1 MAYLWQNAVRDM
13 AKSGHCPSYW
23 YVLETLASY
32 APNET
37 GICTASLATISKNTG
52 LSTKQVRRHKKR
64 AIEVGHVLLVG
75 NERGGKPGTTQRL
88 QMNIP
93 VEKPPPSG
101 GSRTPPV
108 GVHHPSHARSVTPP
122 MDGSQKKLV
131 KENKELKNWLHQ
143 QTRGETKTTD
153 RCYADWVR
161 LGQELGVAKGLDE
174 SDATFV
180 ERVKRAE
187 HTVQTQTRYAEPRTT
202 F

>member
-1 MAYLWQNAVRDM
+1 VAYLWQNAVRDM
-13 AKSGHCPSYW
+13 AKIGHCPSYW

-108 GVHHPSHARSVTPP
+108 GVHHPSHARPVTPP
-122 MDGSQKKLV
+122 MDGSQKKLL
-131 KENKELKNWLHQ
+131 KEKKEVTENVYCGNFKKPDKKQMPTNFAGW
-143 QTRGETKTTD
+143 T
-153 RCYADWVR
+153 
-161 LGQELGVAKGLDE
+161 ELGAKHDVHKLP
-174 SDATFV
+174 SDTDDSLIA
-180 ERVKRAE
+180 RVRKA
-187 HTVQTQTRYAEPRTT
+187 A
-202 F
+202 FGK